1 MREKNPTPVNKI
13 HNLELE
19 SLQSIINSLTTLLE
33 EETIDAV
40 KIKQLSDDVQEL
52 LSIFVILYGFYT
64 RLLKSYEDLD

>member
-52 LSIFVILYGFYT
+52 LSIFVRLYGFYT